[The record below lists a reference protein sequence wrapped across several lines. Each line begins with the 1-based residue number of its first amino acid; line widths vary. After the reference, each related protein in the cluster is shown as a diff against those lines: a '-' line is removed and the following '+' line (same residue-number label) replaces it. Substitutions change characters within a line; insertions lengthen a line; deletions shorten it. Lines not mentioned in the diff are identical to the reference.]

1 MTLEWALPCSGGVC
15 PVSSPPQAHLLPLPS
30 LQKWVLREI
39 SNFEY
44 LMQLNTIAGRTYND
58 LSQYPVVSPC
68 VPRCPHGDPLP
79 PHLTHL
85 PPPPS
90 SPGSCGIT
98 SRRPWTSPTRPC
110 SGTCPSPSG
119 WPTSGTPATSRRS
132 EYPTNEGRGARGAPG
147 WLLVDPIPPGLQ
159 VRELRGPHGHGGQ
172 VPLRHSLLQRRR
184 GHALPD
190 PHRALHHPAHPA
202 AERQVGTW
210 QVDPAE
216 GTPWGQPGSSQPSC
230 APPRFDCSDRQ
241 FHSVPAAWQA
251 RMENPV
257 DVKELIPE
265 FFYFPEFLENQNGK
279 GHRCHRRG
287 QRGGVRVLHP
297 ARPARRL

>member
-1 MTLEWALPCSGGVC
+1 MDMATVLGTTVGPVVATGLGTTVEPGMATGWTWPWDWKQLWEQSCSGTSDDPGMGTAMQQGGVC

-132 EYPTNEGRGARGAPG
+132 EYPTNEGQEARGAPG
-147 WLLVDPIPPGLQ
+147 WLLVDTIPPGLQ
-159 VRELRGPHGHGGQ
+159 VREL
-172 VPLRHSLLQRRR
+172 
-184 GHALPD
+184 
-190 PHRALHHPAHPA
+190 
-202 AERQVGTW
+202 
-210 QVDPAE
+210 
-216 GTPWGQPGSSQPSC
+216 
-230 APPRFDCSDRQ
+230 
-241 FHSVPAAWQA
+241 
-251 RMENPV
+251 
-257 DVKELIPE
+257 
-265 FFYFPEFLENQNGK
+265 
-279 GHRCHRRG
+279 
-287 QRGGVRVLHP
+287 
-297 ARPARRL
+297 